1 VTTVG
6 SDTGGNQVKAVQTVR
21 PHAGKVVL
29 AVVAGLLLATAWT
42 FIYANPAA
50 AQADPYSSESPSV
63 LPTRISNDKDPE
75 IQPNIQGNPPE
86 NRDENVLP
94 FTGGDV
100 VLFAV
105 IGAAA
110 LGIGF
115 VLVRRTRT
123 DN

>member
-1 VTTVG
+1 MR
-6 SDTGGNQVKAVQTVR
+6 DAQTVR
-21 PHAGKVVL
+21 PGVGRLVL

-42 FIYANPAA
+42 FFYGGPAA
-50 AQADPYSSESPSV
+50 AQADPYSSETPSV
-63 LPTRISNDKDPE
+63 LPTRISDDKDPN
-75 IQPNIQGNPPE
+75 IQPDVQGNLAE
-86 NRDENVLP
+86 ERGDSVLP

-100 VLFAV
+100 IMFVV

-110 LGIGF
+110 LGVGF